1 MRYDV
6 VERAHGNDTL
16 LVENVYVYQSTSES
30 HDTDACKD
38 IFVEQLD
45 CLISRRKLFDR
56 KLFDV
61 RATSPAARPMLHL
74 PAPASHVVFPSLYS
88 KTTRPIES

>member
-45 CLISRRKLFDR
+45 CLSRR